1 MPAPDMLRPTRRT
14 QDASHTTRDEK
25 GRSRESRSRWR
36 YADPVRAAALTAG
49 ELLLWGWYTSLH
61 LVPKEQFRELFF
73 DIGQTEQLRQAR
85 IDLFFA
91 QCYFG
96 LCHSVGGILVGAAL
110 GPLCD
115 QFDRRKGSVFRH
127 RN

>member
-1 MPAPDMLRPTRRT
+1 MLHPTQRT
-14 QDASHTTRDEK
+14 QDVCGIARDET
-25 GRSRESRSRWR
+25 GRSRESNSRWR
-36 YADPVRAAALTAG
+36 YVDPVPAGALTAG
-49 ELLLWGWYTSLH
+49 ELLLWGWYKSLH

-96 LCHSVGGILVGAAL
+96 LCHSVGGILVGAAFGAL
-110 GPLCD
+110 RN
-115 QFDRRKGSVFRH
+115 QFDRRK
-127 RN
+127 